1 MFTDKLIK
9 YNYVKGR
16 GGNKIEW
23 IVVHDTANTR
33 VGANA
38 EAHYKYFNGGNR
50 NASAHYFVDSE
61 QILRLVKDEDTAWHC
76 GDNQKY
82 LNGGG
87 TLKGTVKNS
96 NSIGIEICINSDGDY
111 NKTIAKTQ
119 ELIISLLKKYNLP
132 LDRVIRHHDV
142 SGKLCPGTMKT
153 NNWEAW
159 RAFRTTLESLYK
171 ESDNLVWVE
180 YMGRRIGV
188 PGVLEEGKNYVAIRE
203 LLEAMGY
210 EVGWDNIKKVV
221 LIK

>member
-9 YNYVKGR
+9 YNYVKSR
-16 GGNKIEW
+16 GGNKIEY
-23 IVVHDTANTR
+23 IVVHDTANKR
-33 VGANA
+33 FGADA
-38 EAHYKYFNGGNR
+38 ESHFIYFNGANR

-76 GDNQKY
+76 GDA
-82 LNGGG
+82 GVG
-87 TLKGTVKNS
+87 TMKHKVKNS

-111 NKTIAKTQ
+111 NRAVAKTQ
-119 ELIISLLKKYNLP
+119 SLIVMLMGKHKIP
-132 LDRVIRHHDV
+132 LDNVIRHYDV
-142 SGKLCPGTMKT
+142 TKKNCPGTMSA
-153 NNWEAW
+153 NNWQAW
-159 RAFRTTLESLYK
+159 RAFILTLESLYK
-171 ESDNLVWVE
+171 QSDNLVWVE